1 MRSGLKREDNIVKIN
16 NKTPKNMEHA
26 VEILKKSKVRRVKQ
40 ETASKGF
47 KKQLLLILMGRGFWM
62 KVEQITWMLSK
73 KKIFWNWNRIE

>member
-62 KVEQITWMLSK
+62 KVEQITWIISK
-73 KKIFWNWNRIE
+73 KKRFSEIEIE